1 MPELNKAN
9 RQVCDVDIRV
19 LKTLAPFL
27 FLDTANTTTAGL
39 TGDAVYAR
47 AKGLRAIAFHNPL
60 EGTMTVEAQVLPFR
74 VYALFS
80 DGTIESKGV
89 QAVHKT
95 IIATDSTIKI
105 EESSGTVR
113 AGTVFVYPAG
123 SFGDE
128 SAAIAGTFASGTFT
142 PTETSAITNDAEY
155 EVGYIVDRTTGVK
168 KVSFN
173 NKKVPKDYFITMNT
187 VEKDETGTLTPYI
200 ITAYKAAIERN
211 LELTFSS
218 EGDPASL
225 TITFNLLAD
234 KDGNVMDIMEDTE
247 NAE

>member
-95 IIATDSTIKI
+95 IVATDSTITI
-105 EESSGTVR
+105 EETSGTVR

-142 PTETSAITNDAEY
+142 PTETSAITTDAEY

-187 VEKDETGTLTPYI
+187 VEKDEEGTLTPYI

-211 LELTFSS
+211 LELSFSS

>member
-95 IIATDSTIKI
+95 IVATDSTITI
-105 EESSGTVR
+105 EENSGTVR

-187 VEKDETGTLTPYI
+187 VEKDEEGTLTPYI

-211 LELTFSS
+211 LELSFSS

-225 TITFNLLAD
+225 TITFNLMAD

>member
-95 IIATDSTIKI
+95 IVATDSTISI
-105 EESSGTVR
+105 EETSGTVR

-128 SAAIAGTFASGTFT
+128 SAAIAGTFAGGTFT
-142 PTETSAITNDAEY
+142 PTETSAITEDAEY
-155 EVGYIVDRTTGVK
+155 EVGYIVDRTAGVK
-168 KVSFN
+168 RVSFN

-187 VEKDETGTLTPYI
+187 VEKDEEGTLTPYI

-211 LELTFSS
+211 LELSFSS

>member
-95 IIATDSTIKI
+95 IVATDSTITI
-105 EESSGTVR
+105 EETSGTVR

-142 PTETSAITNDAEY
+142 PTETSAITTDAEY

-187 VEKDETGTLTPYI
+187 VEKDEEGTLTPYI

-211 LELTFSS
+211 LELSFSS

-225 TITFNLLAD
+225 TITFNLMAD

>member
-80 DGTIESKGV
+80 GGTIESKGV

-95 IIATDSTIKI
+95 IVATDSTITI
-105 EESSGTVR
+105 EENSGTVR

-187 VEKDETGTLTPYI
+187 VEKDEEGTLTPYI

-211 LELTFSS
+211 LELSFSS